1 LGKTLS
7 QLLREVSS
15 QELCEWRA
23 YAELEPF
30 GERLADE
37 RHGIALCALANLHRD
52 PQRRREPYLPED
64 FIPWHPTHRAA
75 FSSSQAA
82 PSLLLDPEAQSE
94 LIKQLFSPQTQG

>member
-1 LGKTLS
+1 LGKTFA
-7 QLLREVSS
+7 QLLSEVSS

-37 RHGIALCALANLHRD
+37 RHGIALSAMANLHRD

-64 FIPWHPTHRAA
+64 FIPWHQQHRAA
-75 FSSSQAA
+75 KSSVGKGAA
-82 PSLLLDPEAQSE
+82 LSPNPEAHSQ
-94 LIKQLFSPQTQG
+94 LIKQLFSTRG